1 MSKKITRE
9 INGKLYDIYVIP
21 DGHVLVNI
29 RAFEVIRPHRKWFG
43 RTKWVSTY
51 ERSVFVEDVKTAD
64 DIVQMIKTI
73 SDREQF
79 LKNSFTTLFNSLGE

>member
-21 DGHVLVNI
+21 DGHVLINI
-29 RAFEVIRPHRKWFG
+29 RAFEVIRPHREWFG

-51 ERSVFVEDVKTAD
+51 ERSVFVGDVKTAN
-64 DIVQMIKTI
+64 DIVKLIKEYLDKEE
-73 SDREQF
+73 SRNNDF
-79 LKNSFTTLFNSLGE
+79 KVLFNSLGE